1 MKNNPFRDSPKKP
14 FYQQDDDQDDDDTI
28 DLSLDSDNNNEY
40 QRLNVWFDREYF
52 RPNFFHTK

>member
-14 FYQQDDDQDDDDTI
+14 FYQDDQDDDY
-28 DLSLDSDNNNEY
+28 SNEY
-40 QRLNVWFDREYF
+40 ERLNEWFDRDFF